1 MILKTEFFK
10 LIDEWKDE
18 NDILKQISEDK
29 DYDKKF
35 DYTYVFLHDEG
46 CWCEVFKLIKPDK
59 IVNIDG
65 IEFLESS
72 LNSCNWE
79 DYKDCQEGMVED
91 VDGNLH
97 NVGLSYDNITNY
109 YLI

>member
-1 MILKTEFFK
+1 MIFKTEFFK

-18 NDILKQISEDK
+18 DDILKQIKEDEL
-29 DYDKKF
+29 YDKNF

-46 CWCEVFKLIKPDK
+46 TWCEVFKLIKPNK

-72 LNSCNWE
+72 LSSCNWI
-79 DYKDCQEGMVED
+79 DYGDSQEGMVED
-91 VDGNLH
+91 VNGNFH
-97 NVGLSYDNITNY
+97 TVGLSYDDVTNY
-109 YLI
+109 YLV